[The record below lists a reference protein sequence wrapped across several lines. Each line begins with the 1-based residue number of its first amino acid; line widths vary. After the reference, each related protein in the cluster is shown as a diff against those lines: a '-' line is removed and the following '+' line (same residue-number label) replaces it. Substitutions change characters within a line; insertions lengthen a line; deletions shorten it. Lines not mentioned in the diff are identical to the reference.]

1 MKVFALTIVIL
12 ALNGYVTRATS
23 LDPLENVEIDESKT
37 DRDDSRTKRSGNI
50 FSSLLKKKFGLL
62 SSITGTSSGKSI
74 GHFDNY
80 PEHFE
85 EPLSYHT
92 KSFNLWGVKKAI
104 MSSVFQ
110 AAKAITGGVIALKGQ
125 LIKAKGHAVVAKG
138 KLMQT
143 KGEAISNFGKTIA
156 THAFDVH
163 HEPQLDVHSSVG
175 LFNHLPV
182 TPIHHPTSYGAATA
196 FGYQGQGYP
205 SNVYQ
210 GNAYQSNAYPSN
222 SYQVAPP
229 SYQTGFGVPQT
240 GYDSGAGYGGYGG
253 NGFTAKRAVVQ
264 NAQESTVK
272 QVQSA
277 FDKDSVHAG
286 LLIFK
291 PIKMPV
297 QNVPAAGNLV
307 TSQSTASSQQAIG
320 QRPSQQLGAGAF
332 NPSSFKTPQQGF
344 GFQKPFPNRFQSDV
358 LSEEYSPDLSPGY
371 QAPDIGYQAPNL
383 GYQAQNPGFQA
394 QNLGFQAQNPGF
406 QAQNPGFQAQNP
418 GFQAS
423 NLGYQA
429 PNLGQQ
435 APNLGYPSNGGSAEQ
450 TAGHGFGGGLQNFDF
465 QQPANSQELGQQ
477 LAAISGQQLQQTS
490 FSQESLNDDQR
501 DLGSGVDERMA
512 QPSYKRV
519 SQAVNTKR
527 GGSGSIGQST
537 PSVTAD
543 FSNGDEAKTKKR
555 SAPLPPSHVDE
566 IVPLKYHDDS
576 TAEDQARLKQTVQRF
591 FSMLQKQR

>member
-1 MKVFALTIVIL
+1 MKIFALTIVIFT
-12 ALNGYVTRATS
+12 LNGYVTRASS
-23 LDPLENVEIDESKT
+23 LDPLENVEIDETKT

-62 SSITGTSSGKSI
+62 SSLTGSSSGKSI
-74 GHFDNY
+74 SNFENY

-163 HEPQLDVHSSVG
+163 HEPQLDVHSVG

-182 TPIHHPTSYGAATA
+182 TPIHQPTSYGTATA

-210 GNAYQSNAYPSN
+210 GNAYQSNAYPN
-222 SYQVAPP
+222 NVYQVAAP
-229 SYQTGFGVPQT
+229 SYQTGFGVLQT
-240 GYDSGAGYGGYGG
+240 GYNGGVGYGGYGG
-253 NGFTAKRAVVQ
+253 NSITAKRAVVQ

-277 FDKDSVHAG
+277 FDKDSVQAG

-291 PIKMPV
+291 PIKMPA
-297 QNVPAAGNLV
+297 QNVPAGGNLV
-307 TSQSTASSQQAIG
+307 ASQSTVSSQQAIG
-320 QRPSQQLGAGAF
+320 QRPSQQQLGGAF
-332 NPSSFKTPQQGF
+332 NPAEFKTPQQGF
-344 GFQKPFPNRFQSDV
+344 GFQKQFPAGFEANAQSF
-358 LSEEYSPDLSPGY
+358 EYSPDLSHGY
-371 QAPDIGYQAPNL
+371 QTPNFDYQASSL
-383 GYQAQNPGFQA
+383 GYQAQ
-394 QNLGFQAQNPGF
+394 
-406 QAQNPGFQAQNP
+406 
-418 GFQAS
+418 

-429 PNLGQQ
+429 PNM
-435 APNLGYPSNGGSAEQ
+435 GYPPNGGNSAEQ
-450 TAGHGFGGGLQNFDF
+450 ITGHGYGGGLPNFDF

-477 LAAISGQQLQQTS
+477 LAAISGQQLQQAS
-490 FSQESLNDDQR
+490 FSQENFGGDQR
-501 DLGSGVDERMA
+501 DLASGAADERTA
-512 QPSYKRV
+512 QPSYKRA
-519 SQAVNTKR
+519 SLAVNPKR
-527 GGSGSIGQST
+527 GVPGSTVSERFSATAGPSST
-537 PSVTAD
+537 PSVTTG
-543 FSNGDEAKTKKR
+543 FGDGESAKTKKR
-555 SAPLPPSHVDE
+555 NAPLPPSHGDV
-566 IVPLKYHDDS
+566 IVPLKYHDES

>member
-1 MKVFALTIVIL
+1 MKIFVLTIVIL
-12 ALNGYVTRATS
+12 ALNGCVTRATS
-23 LDPLENVEIDESKT
+23 LDPLENVEIDETKT

-50 FSSLLKKKFGLL
+50 FSSLLKKKLGLL

-74 GHFDNY
+74 GHFDSY

-85 EPLSYHT
+85 EPLSYNT

-163 HEPQLDVHSSVG
+163 HEPQLDVQHSSAG

-182 TPIHHPTSYGAATA
+182 TPIHQPTSYGTATA
-196 FGYQGQGYP
+196 FGYQGQAYP

-210 GNAYQSNAYPSN
+210 GNAYQSNAYPN
-222 SYQVAPP
+222 TAYQVAAP

-240 GYDSGAGYGGYGG
+240 GYDGGVGYGGYGG
-253 NGFTAKRAVVQ
+253 NGFTAKRAIMQ

-272 QVQSA
+272 QAQSA

-297 QNVPAAGNLV
+297 QNVPVASNLV
-307 TSQSTASSQQAIG
+307 AAQSTANSLQATG
-320 QRPSQQLGAGAF
+320 QRPSQQLGGSFKPA
-332 NPSSFKTPQQGF
+332 SSKTPQQGF
-344 GFQKPFPNRFQSDV
+344 GFQKQFPAGFQASMQ
-358 LSEEYSPDLSPGY
+358 SNEYSPDLSPGY
-371 QAPDIGYQAPNL
+371 QAPDFSYQAPNL
-383 GYQAQNPGFQA
+383 GYQAQNTVF
-394 QNLGFQAQNPGF
+394 
-406 QAQNPGFQAQNP
+406 
-418 GFQAS
+418 
-423 NLGYQA
+423 QA
-429 PNLGQQ
+429 PNFGYQV
-435 APNLGYPSNGGSAEQ
+435 PNFGYPSNGGSVEQ
-450 TAGHGFGGGLQNFDF
+450 TAGQGFSGGLQNFDF

-477 LAAISGQQLQQTS
+477 LATISGQQLQQTS

-501 DLGSGVDERMA
+501 DLTSGVDERMA
-512 QPSYKRV
+512 QPSNKRAGQV
-519 SQAVNTKR
+519 VNAKRAV
-527 GGSGSIGQST
+527 SGSTGQST
-537 PSVTAD
+537 PSVIAD
-543 FSNGDEAKTKKR
+543 FGDGEGVKTKKR
-555 SAPLPPSHVDE
+555 SAALPPSHGDE

>member
-1 MKVFALTIVIL
+1 MKIFALTIVIL

-23 LDPLENVEIDESKT
+23 LDPLENVEIDETKT

-62 SSITGTSSGKSI
+62 SSITGSSSGKSI
-74 GHFDNY
+74 GHLDNF

-92 KSFNLWGVKKAI
+92 KSFSLWGVKKAI

-182 TPIHHPTSYGAATA
+182 TPIHQPTSYGAATA
-196 FGYQGQGYP
+196 FGYQGQAYP

-210 GNAYQSNAYPSN
+210 GNSYQSNAYPSN
-222 SYQVAPP
+222 AYSSNSYQVAAP

-240 GYDSGAGYGGYGG
+240 GYNGGVGYGGYGG
-253 NGFTAKRAVVQ
+253 NGFTAKRAVEQ
-264 NAQESTVK
+264 NAQESTAK
-272 QVQSA
+272 QVQNA

-297 QNVPAAGNLV
+297 QNVPTAGNV
-307 TSQSTASSQQAIG
+307 VASQNTGSPQQAIG
-320 QRPSQQLGAGAF
+320 QRPSQQLGGAYI
-332 NPSSFKTPQQGF
+332 PAKFKTPQQGF
-344 GFQKPFPNRFQSDV
+344 GFQKQFPAGFQGDV
-358 LSEEYSPDLSPGY
+358 LSDEYSQDLSPGY
-371 QAPDIGYQAPNL
+371 QVPDFGYQAPNL
-383 GYQAQNPGFQA
+383 GYQAQNPVYQVP
-394 QNLGFQAQNPGF
+394 NPGY
-406 QAQNPGFQAQNP
+406 QV
-418 GFQAS
+418 S
-423 NLGYQA
+423 NLGHQA
-429 PNLGQQ
+429 PN
-435 APNLGYPSNGGSAEQ
+435 PGYPSNGGSAEQ
-450 TAGHGFGGGLQNFDF
+450 TAGHGYSGGMQNFDF
-465 QQPANSQELGQQ
+465 QQSAISQELGQQ
-477 LAAISGQQLQQTS
+477 LAAISGQQLQQAT
-490 FSQESLNDDQR
+490 FSQESLNSDQH
-501 DLGSGVDERMA
+501 DLASGVDVDERMA
-512 QPSYKRV
+512 QPSYKRA
-519 SQAVNTKR
+519 SQAINPKR
-527 GGSGSIGQST
+527 GVSGSTGPST

-543 FSNGDEAKTKKR
+543 FDDGEGTKTKKR
-555 SAPLPPSHVDE
+555 SAPLLPSHGDV
-566 IVPLKYHDDS
+566 IVPLKYHDNT

-591 FSMLQKQR
+591 FSMLQQKQR